1 MSECKHCRQLPKR
14 SWHDRPTPW
23 ALIVT
28 QDSFAMCNAE
38 RLHGEGTR
46 SRRRC
51 DGDAGHRRIRGS
63 LTRRRPD
70 VGYTL
75 RMNQNR
81 PPINA
86 HHEAGHAV
94 FAWRFRVHLQSVW
107 IRPAFLRDAIRT
119 ENPWAPMAALS
130 APGSLKS
137 ARIVRFCDARP
148 NRARPFQI
156 W

>member
-1 MSECKHCRQLPKR
+1 
-14 SWHDRPTPW
+14 
-23 ALIVT
+23 
-28 QDSFAMCNAE
+28 MCNAE
-38 RLHGEGTR
+38 RLHGEGTP

-86 HHEAGHAV
+86 YHEAGHAV

-107 IRPAFLRDAIRT
+107 IRPASTSGGTECDGEYRNPRERAIIYLA
-119 ENPWAPMAALS
+119 EAAIAGGQRPES
-130 APGSLKS
+130 YCD
-137 ARIVRFCDARP
+137 RIGLFGTT
-148 NRARPFQI
+148 
-156 W
+156 